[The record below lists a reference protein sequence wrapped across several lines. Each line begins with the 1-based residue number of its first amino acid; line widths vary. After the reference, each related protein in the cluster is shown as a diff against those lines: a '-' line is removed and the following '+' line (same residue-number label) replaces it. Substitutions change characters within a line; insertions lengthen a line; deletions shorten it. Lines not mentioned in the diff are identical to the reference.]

1 MGDLR
6 QEAGFVEVITLGLIG
21 TLGFYKQVV
30 SPLFPRACRFVP
42 TCSEYARQALG
53 RHGLGRGLLMTVGR
67 LCRCHPFH
75 PGGWDPPR

>member
-6 QEAGFVEVITLGLIG
+6 REAGFVEVITLGLIG